1 MVIYRERVSTLRIFD
16 IENPVWS
23 TLSKLLDVMILNVLF
38 LLCCLPIVT
47 ISTSFTALYYTS
59 MRMVSGNVTY
69 VSKDFFKSFKENFK
83 QAFVTGV
90 IVFDIGVML
99 AVFIYLSF
107 LLDAYVGKVVSIV
120 SALLVSAAI
129 SYTFP
134 ALAKFNTTTSKLFYN
149 SFAMAVL
156 HIPFTIL
163 NLGTFFIAGLAAYMS
178 FGFRLILLVFGC
190 AAIALLQ
197 SVWFNY
203 IFAKYMT
210 KEELEQNQLYREEER
225 MAKKEKKAK
234 EQKVKR

>member
-1 MVIYRERVSTLRIFD
+1 MHIFD

-23 TLSKLLDVMILNVLF
+23 TLSKLLDVMILNILF

-59 MRMVSGNVTY
+59 MRMVSGNITY
-69 VSKDFFKSFKENFK
+69 VSKDFFKSFKDNFK
-83 QAFVTGV
+83 QAFVAGV
-90 IVFDIGVML
+90 IVFDIGVIL

-107 LLDAYVGKVVSIV
+107 LLNAYVGKVVSIV
-120 SALLVSAAI
+120 SALLVAAAV

-134 ALAKFNTTTSKLFYN
+134 ALAKFTTTTSKLFYN

-163 NLGTFFIAGLAAYMS
+163 NLGVFFIAGLAAYMS

-197 SVWFNY
+197 SLWFNY

-210 KEELEQNQLYREEER
+210 EEELKRDEVYKTEER

-234 EQKVKR
+234 EQRVKR